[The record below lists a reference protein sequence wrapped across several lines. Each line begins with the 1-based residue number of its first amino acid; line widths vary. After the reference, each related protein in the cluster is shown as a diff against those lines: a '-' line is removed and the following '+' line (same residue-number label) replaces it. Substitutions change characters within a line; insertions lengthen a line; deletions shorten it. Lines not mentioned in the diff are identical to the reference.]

1 MTRQEFLQ
9 ELRIALQGEVSQAA
23 INEHIRYYE
32 NYIIEES
39 RKGRSE
45 EEVIAQLGNPRL
57 IAKTLI
63 DTTEQFGSAKGE
75 EYYSESYRQ
84 GTMGNEKGFHAD
96 YSDADGWDVRFG
108 KLKLN
113 SWYGKLIMILLAI
126 IIIVVAAHVV
136 AFLLPVIIVIVMIVL
151 IFSFIFG
158 SRR

>member
-9 ELRIALQGEVSQAA
+9 ELRIALQGEVNQAA

-32 NYIIEES
+32 GYIVEES
-39 RKGRSE
+39 RKGKSE

-63 DTTEQFGSAKGE
+63 DTTEQFGSAKSE
-75 EYYSESYRQ
+75 EYYSESYSHKAA
-84 GTMGNEKGFHAD
+84 GNERGFHAD

-113 SWYGKLIMILLAI
+113 SWYGKLIMILLTI
-126 IIIVVAAHVV
+126 IIIVITAHVV
-136 AFLLPVIIVIVMIVL
+136 AFLLPFIIVIVMILL
-151 IFSFIFG
+151 IISLFFG
-158 SRR
+158 HRR

>member
-9 ELRIALQGEVSQAA
+9 ELRIALQGEVNQAA

-32 NYIIEES
+32 SYIIEES
-39 RKGRSE
+39 RKGKSE

-63 DTTEQFGSAKGE
+63 DTTEQFGSAKSE
-75 EYYSESYRQ
+75 EYYSESYSQ
-84 GTMGNEKGFHAD
+84 KTAGNEKGFHAD
-96 YSDADGWDVRFG
+96 YSDVDGWDVRIG

-126 IIIVVAAHVV
+126 IIIVVVAHVV
-136 AFLLPVIIVIVMIVL
+136 AFLLPFVIVIVMILL
-151 IFSFIFG
+151 IISLIFG